1 MCDLFLG
8 KHNHEVL
15 LSQRIF
21 SLDFPFFIS
30 EPAVHALEGAWGA
43 IVVLCARSDTVIE
56 WNHAN
61 EDGFSVHTAT
71 GAECGG
77 TGQFL
82 MTSLILT
89 HNEGATDFSV
99 DVRSTNCDDSA
110 TFASDPVSCSCPAS
124 SFGQLLFTLLNQLKY
139 TFNTFKDHIRNKDF
153 AFL

>member
-21 SLDFPFFIS
+21 SSDFPFFIS

-77 TGQFL
+77 TGQFY
-82 MTSLILT
+82 MTSMIFGSRSGDIDF
-89 HNEGATDFSV
+89 EASIKSTDCAEE
-99 DVRSTNCDDSA
+99 STFDSNTA
-110 TFASDPVSCSCPAS
+110 ACSCPAS
-124 SFGQLLFTLLNQLKY
+124 
-139 TFNTFKDHIRNKDF
+139 
-153 AFL
+153 AFSNIFIDINLEAFPR